1 MTLSEAVQ
9 TCFRKYFT
17 FSGRAARPEYWLFA
31 GFLFVAQILSF
42 FVAPVMAAAFAL
54 ATVTPG
60 LSAAVRRMHDAGR
73 SGWWLILPALVIP
86 AWLLVWIASAA
97 AALAVKVDALDNDI
111 YFLTASAIMLAVV
124 TLTVI
129 WLTAPSE
136 PGPNRFGPNPNE
148 TAA

>member
-9 TCFRKYFT
+9 TCFRKYFA

-42 FVAPVMAAAFAL
+42 FVAPFMAAAFAL

-97 AALAVKVDALDNDI
+97 AALAVKVDTLDNDI

-129 WLTAPSE
+129 WLTAPSQ
-136 PGPNRFGPNPNE
+136 PGANRYGPNPNE
-148 TAA
+148 GTA